1 MSKGIVYI
9 LTNPCLDSWV
19 KIGMTERNDVERRL
33 QELNSPTN
41 IPLSYRC
48 YAVYEVNNPLEVEK
62 RIHSIID
69 RVDDSLHAREKLD
82 NGRIRER
89 EFFKISPETAYGIF
103 KDIAI
108 LRNDI
113 ENLKLY
119 TPTFSQS
126 QEEELA
132 ESKTKRSNNSFK
144 LLNIKIGEE
153 INFLYDE
160 TIIAKVSSEKNQVE
174 FDGEPYSVT
183 ALAIKILIEKYG
195 WAENSHVNGWRF
207 FTKDGV
213 ALSDLRDRMES
224 TETDE

>member
-9 LTNPCLDSWV
+9 LTNPCLDGWV

-113 ENLKLY
+113 ENLKLRRPLKLPRRGRKS
-119 TPTFSQS
+119 TQSSQYFFLLNYCALRS
-126 QEEELA
+126 IIK
-132 ESKTKRSNNSFK
+132 KTK
-144 LLNIKIGEE
+144 
-153 INFLYDE
+153 
-160 TIIAKVSSEKNQVE
+160 
-174 FDGEPYSVT
+174 
-183 ALAIKILIEKYG
+183 
-195 WAENSHVNGWRF
+195 
-207 FTKDGV
+207 
-213 ALSDLRDRMES
+213 
-224 TETDE
+224 